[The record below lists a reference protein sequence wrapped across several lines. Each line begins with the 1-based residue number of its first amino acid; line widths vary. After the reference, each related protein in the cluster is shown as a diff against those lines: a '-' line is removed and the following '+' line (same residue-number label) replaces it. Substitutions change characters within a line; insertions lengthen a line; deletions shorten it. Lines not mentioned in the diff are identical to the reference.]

1 MIVLPQLL
9 SPVSSSNVLSPKSPQ
24 TLVLS
29 SPSTPTSFKRQTPT
43 ILEEFDIIREVLRL
57 IPKET
62 LFTLRSVNRLWNRI
76 CSELIFQHL
85 NLNNHF
91 ICYQDVKLQQQALL
105 QGNKKLLGFLNYKG
119 FCRKITL
126 DGPIT
131 REIWEGLK
139 LMKNVEELKIN
150 RCSNSFEINFEG
162 VNLTDHWPKLRN
174 LEIEYC
180 QYHFSMPM
188 PLHSTNLFQVY
199 GLNSLTLTRIPSGM
213 QDQVQTLIIN
223 NPQLTSIHIKL
234 HRLSMETMSV
244 ICSKLTQLRAF
255 TFIPFKNS
263 ILQFPHEELKVQ
275 EFGNWCACNNHINF
289 TKFCPQVY
297 DFTLDWSPLLAKLTK
312 FNPNLIELDFSEV
325 YLNSEFLGKLGNLKD
340 LKKLKIN
347 NCKVNPDALVDC
359 FEKLNS
365 LELVDFSM
373 VEGINDQVI
382 EALAQFNKHLK
393 SIKLEWVGVTHL
405 GIESIRQ
412 YCKSLEYL
420 NLNLRCDFYLKQFE
434 LYWQNWYKL
443 KTLVLENIHTCS
455 DEFVGLGQFVNLKVL
470 CLKTK
475 ENSNAI
481 KSKLGDTLDNTK
493 IY

>member
-9 SPVSSSNVLSPKSPQ
+9 SPTSSSKVLSPKPSQ
-24 TLVLS
+24 SHALS
-29 SPSTPTSFKRQTPT
+29 LPSTPTSLKRQAPT

-85 NLNNHF
+85 NLNSQF
-91 ICYQDVKLQQQALL
+91 ICYQDIKLQQQALI

-119 FCRKITL
+119 FCKRITL

-131 REIWEGLK
+131 REIWESLK

-162 VNLTDHWPKLRN
+162 VNLANHWPRLRN

-188 PLHSTNLFQVY
+188 PMHSTNLFQVY

-213 QDQVQTLIIN
+213 QDQVQALIIN

-234 HRLSMETMSV
+234 HRLSMETMAV
-244 ICSKLTQLRAF
+244 ICSKLNQLRAF

-263 ILQFPHEELKVQ
+263 TLQFPQEELKVQ
-275 EFGNWCACNNHINF
+275 EFGNWCACNSHINF

-297 DFTLDWSPLLAKLTK
+297 DFTLDWSPLLAKLVR
-312 FNPNLIELDFSEV
+312 FNPNLIELELSEV
-325 YLNSEFLGKLGNLKD
+325 YLNSEFLSKLGNLKE
-340 LKKLKIN
+340 LKQLKIN
-347 NCKVNPDALVDC
+347 NCKVNSSTLTSC

-382 EALAQFNKHLK
+382 EALAQFNKSLK
-393 SIKLEWVGVTHL
+393 SIKLEWVGVTHV
-405 GIESIRQ
+405 GIEYIRQ
-412 YCKSLEYL
+412 YCKSLVYL
-420 NLNLRCDFYLKQFE
+420 NLNLRSDFYLKQFE
-434 LYWQNWYKL
+434 LYWQNWHKL

-455 DEFVGLGQFVNLKVL
+455 DELVGLGQFVNLRIL

-475 ENSNAI
+475 ENSSAI
-481 KSKLGDTLDNTK
+481 KSKLADSLVNTK